1 MDIEKRPQNGVFL
14 IENWH
19 LTDRLVYKSIFQT
32 IIFLLPYV
40 FVRLAIKPLYTLKLA
55 WGRNLNKPSL
65 MPPWWVYKNH
75 GERSDLRLALFLFVL
90 SCNGFDLCGVSVR
103 LLAITLSR
111 LLLPWSLILSGACYR
126 TARRGRA

>member
-1 MDIEKRPQNGVFL
+1 
-14 IENWH
+14 
-19 LTDRLVYKSIFQT
+19 
-32 IIFLLPYV
+32 
-40 FVRLAIKPLYTLKLA
+40 
-55 WGRNLNKPSL
+55 

-126 TARRGRA
+126 TARRESLTLSRLSYVPTNLPVYPAGVRGVDLSV